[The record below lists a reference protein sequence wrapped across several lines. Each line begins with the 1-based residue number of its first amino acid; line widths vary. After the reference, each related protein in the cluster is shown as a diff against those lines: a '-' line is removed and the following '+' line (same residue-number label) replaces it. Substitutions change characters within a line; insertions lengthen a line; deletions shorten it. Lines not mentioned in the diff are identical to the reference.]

1 MGLPENTGL
10 DLHSRFPHGKR
21 NLITDVPGVKVG
33 HKTLRGDNFKNTG
46 VTVVFPHSG
55 DIYHEKVT
63 AGVSVING
71 YGKSAGLV
79 QVNELGTIESPIAM
93 TNTLNVGT
101 VLDANVKYML
111 QQNEDICNTT
121 ASVNCIVTECNDA
134 DINNTR
140 AQFVTTQDFFDAV
153 ADAKEEFEEGPVG
166 AGTGMV
172 CFGFKGGIG
181 SSSRLVEIDGKTY
194 TVGCLVLSNFG
205 ICGNLNVGGHYF
217 PDTKPLDE
225 REKGSIIILLAT
237 DIPMSDRQLRRM
249 ASRAALTLGKLGSY
263 GGNGSGD
270 IAIAFSNG
278 NIFPHYPKDDKHI
291 LDTKMVHDDYLDP
304 IFHAAVEA
312 SEESVVSALY
322 HGETREG
329 RDGKRTFYNFKE
341 RLESEARNGVS
352 L

>member
-10 DLHSRFPHGKR
+10 DLHSKLPHGKL
-21 NLITDVPGVKVG
+21 NLITDVPGVLVG
-33 HKTLRGDNFKNTG
+33 HKTLRGEGFKNTG

-55 DIYHEKVT
+55 DLYHNKVT
-63 AGVSVING
+63 AGTWVING
-71 YGKSAGLV
+71 YGKSSGLV

-93 TNTLNVGT
+93 TNTLSVGT
-101 VLDANVKYML
+101 VLDASVKYML

-134 DINNTR
+134 EINNAR

-153 ADAKEEFEEGPVG
+153 DDAKKEFAEGPVG

-181 SSSRLVEIDGKTY
+181 SASRLVEVDGKEY
-194 TVGCLVLSNFG
+194 TVGCLVLTNFG
-205 ICGNLNVGGHYF
+205 VGGNLNVGGHYF

-225 REKGSIIILLAT
+225 REKGSIIILLGT
-237 DIPMSDRQLRRM
+237 DLPLCDRQLRRM
-249 ASRAALTLGKLGSY
+249 ASRAALSLGKLGSY

-278 NIFPHYPKDDKHI
+278 NIVPHYPEENKHL
-291 LDTKMVHDDYLDP
+291 LDFKMMHDDYLDGAF
-304 IFHAAVEA
+304 IAAVEA
-312 SEESVVSALY
+312 TEESVVSALY
-322 HGETREG
+322 HGATMPC
-329 RDGKRTFYNFKE
+329 RDGIRTFYNFKE
-341 RLESEARNGVS
+341 RLESEQN
-352 L
+352 